1 MLILEQ
7 AGEEPVMNQHPDEAR
22 IEQAVTA
29 VARTALLLD
38 GPRLHLWD
46 ERGLTL
52 PQLRILFR
60 IRQTPGIG
68 VKDLAMALGVS
79 ASNITQQVDKLV
91 GRGLVTRVDRAD
103 NRRHVCLSLTPDG
116 EQITGEYAVV
126 ARGYLR
132 RALTGLDPTEL
143 ATLTSLLTRIVAQ
156 APASMPPIDPGSRDG
171 DGPRSDP
178 QPPEIAVH
186 TEAPAAPDAT

>member
-1 MLILEQ
+1 MQ
-7 AGEEPVMNQHPDEAR
+7 AGGEPVMNQDPDAAR
-22 IEQAVTA
+22 LDQAVTA

-60 IRQTPGIG
+60 IRQTPSIG

-116 EQITGEYAVV
+116 EQVTGAYAVV
-126 ARGYLR
+126 ARSYLR
-132 RALTGLDPTEL
+132 QALAGLDPTEL
-143 ATLTSLLTRIVAQ
+143 ATLTDLLTRIVAQ
-156 APASMPPIDPGSRDG
+156 APASIPPIGPGSRDG
-171 DGPRSDP
+171 DDLRSDAGST
-178 QPPEIAVH
+178 QARVRIRIGA
-186 TEAPAAPDAT
+186 TDAT